1 VGVFQVP
8 AFDRFIILTDAAM
21 IIAPDLQQKV
31 SIIENAV
38 VVARAWE
45 LRCQKW
51 AALSAVETVN
61 PDMVS
66 SVEAAILAKWVKEAR

>member
-1 VGVFQVP
+1 
-8 AFDRFIILTDAAM
+8 M

-38 VVARAWE
+38 VVARALGIE
-45 LRCQKW
+45 MPKV

-66 SVEAAILAKWVKEAR
+66 QCGSRYFGKNE